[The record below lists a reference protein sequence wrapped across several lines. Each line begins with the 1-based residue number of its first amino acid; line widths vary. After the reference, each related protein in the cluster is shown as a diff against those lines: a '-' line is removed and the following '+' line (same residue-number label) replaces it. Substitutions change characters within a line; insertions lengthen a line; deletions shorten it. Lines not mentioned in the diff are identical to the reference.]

1 MILSTAQPG
10 PEEDVSSTRS
20 QTRPTLIAALL
31 AAGGL
36 ALALPASAET
46 PTSIT
51 CYPASSDVDG
61 DGYANTGAI
70 GELVD
75 TFVGEDLVCPA
86 PFLTEKT
93 DCDDTRADVHRYAPE
108 LGFNGR
114 SDDCDALV
122 DELELVYSP
131 NGRQNTDVSFQIR
144 ARYRSWELLM
154 GGSSIYYDIEVADLA
169 ASEWSWRTPKHAVGP
184 LAADGTFD
192 AAVTGLLPT
201 RVYRA
206 RFRFYRRVVT
216 ETRKLTGAL
225 AGRISVNVTY
235 TELGQ
240 PSEWYHT
247 TTTGPDQT
255 SQARTRILLEG
266 FYQLDE
272 SDRGRVGYWGSADR
286 DGTRYGASR
295 NEHWCTE
302 FYTWLAK
309 PVLWEIGWMTNV
321 RGLIDWFE
329 MFDEF
334 HPGPAAAT
342 TVARRADYVALDLS
356 APAGK
361 GDHSAMFLGYDTTLP
376 GGPRI
381 WVLEGNAGNHVAV
394 SKYSINDDIVGI
406 GHVAY
411 EELW

>member
-1 MILSTAQPG
+1 MSRRNACP
-10 PEEDVSSTRS
+10 R
-20 QTRPTLIAALL
+20 LIAALF
-31 AAGGL
+31 AATGL
-36 ALALPASAET
+36 GIAPPASAET
-46 PTSIT
+46 MNIT

-61 DGYANTGAI
+61 DGYAGSGAE
-70 GELVD
+70 GESMEVD
-75 TFVGEDLVCPA
+75 VHDHMVCPA
-86 PFLTEKT
+86 PYRTEKS
-93 DCDDTRADVHRYAPE
+93 DCDDTRADVHPQAPE

-114 SDDCDALV
+114 SDDCDGFV

-131 NGRQNTDVSFQIR
+131 NGRQNTDTSFQIR

-154 GGSSIYYDIEVADLA
+154 GGSSIYYEVEVADLA
-169 ASEWSWRTPKHAVGP
+169 ASEWSWRTPKRAVGS

-192 AAVTGLLPT
+192 APVTGLLPT

-206 RFRFYRRVVT
+206 RFHFYRRVVT
-216 ETRKLTGAL
+216 ETKKLTGPL

-247 TTTGPDQT
+247 TTTGPDET

-286 DGTRYGASR
+286 DGTRYGAGR
-295 NEHWCTE
+295 NEMWCSE
-302 FYTWLAK
+302 FYVWLAK

-321 RGLIDWFE
+321 SGLIDWFQ
-329 MFDEF
+329 MFGEF
-334 HPGPAAAT
+334 HPGSAAAT
-342 TVARRADYVALDLS
+342 TVARRADYVPLDLS
-356 APAGK
+356 GSDGK
-361 GDHSAMFLGYDTTLP
+361 GDHSAMFLAYDTTVP
-376 GGPRI
+376 AGPRM
-381 WVLEGNAGNHVAV
+381 WVLEGNAGNHVRV
-394 SKYSINDDIVGI
+394 SKYSINDRIVGI

-411 EELW
+411 EELR